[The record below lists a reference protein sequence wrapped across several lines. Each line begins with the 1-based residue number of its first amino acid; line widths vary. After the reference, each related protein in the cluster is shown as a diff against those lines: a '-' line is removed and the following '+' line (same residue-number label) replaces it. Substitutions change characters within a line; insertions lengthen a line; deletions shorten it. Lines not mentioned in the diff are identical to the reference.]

1 MDVPILHYYCR
12 GVGYKNVRVEIF
24 WNWIKSYSQYTE
36 TEVIGPVQLR
46 SWRRNIFAT
55 MIRVLGGME
64 KSLLTTLWNVWVKN
78 GGSIRCPVVFHKKKI
93 GLSMMWKFQCKEI
106 IIIVVFSFACLLRY
120 LACTTT
126 GGSQPLFDQTFVSK
140 NKVRKTRIALAVIWG
155 KIRTLL
161 DWYIFCSDIFI
172 VKNPKLG
179 FQCSNEV

>member
-12 GVGYKNVRVEIF
+12 GVEYKNVRVEIF

-78 GGSIRCPVVFHKKKI
+78 GGSIRCPVVFHQKI

-106 IIIVVFSFACLLRY
+106 IIIVVFSFACLDIWPVL
-120 LACTTT
+120 L
-126 GGSQPLFDQTFVSK
+126 LVEVSHCLTK
-140 NKVRKTRIALAVIWG
+140 LSFRKIKWG
-155 KIRTLL
+155 KQGLL
-161 DWYIFCSDIFI
+161 
-172 VKNPKLG
+172 
-179 FQCSNEV
+179 